1 MRLLA
6 IYKRLEPSA
15 DNQNKTL
22 PVPRYITIM
31 QKCVEHKIQDVF
43 IRNSHFND
51 LYVLIMSIDIANL
64 KQMIRQ
70 MRAAKAK
77 ETNTTVRDVSQSD
90 AVKFLKGGSA
100 NGGKY

>member
-1 MRLLA
+1 MLA
-6 IYKRLEPSA
+6 IYKRLDPHP
-15 DNQNKTL
+15 DDDRKNKST
-22 PVPRYITIM
+22 VPRYVSIM

-51 LYVLIMSIDIANL
+51 LYVLIMAIDIANL

-70 MRAAKAK
+70 ARSAKMK
-77 ETNTTVRDVSQSD
+77 QRNINVRDVSQTD

-100 NGGKY
+100 NGG